1 MIRSVF
7 LIAVSVLLAG
17 SASATSICPTSAPIA
32 TYTASGFS
40 CTVGGLVFSQFTYS
54 DATPITVIPITTPQ
68 QEGLEFDA
76 AWSVSTNG
84 PLVSQTSTIGF
95 TVTGFLDSLRLSF
108 QGSRTGSGA
117 AMITENFD
125 GNQLVASDPLPS
137 FSEPLFLFGPIE
149 SPVIT
154 TTITVQAGG
163 TSGTAN
169 ISKAFDN
176 FITPEPI
183 PFITVGVGLLGV
195 GLLRRRIKR

>member
-1 MIRSVF
+1 MIRCVF

-95 TVTGFLDSLRLSF
+95 TVTG
-108 QGSRTGSGA
+108 
-117 AMITENFD
+117 
-125 GNQLVASDPLPS
+125 
-137 FSEPLFLFGPIE
+137 
-149 SPVIT
+149 
-154 TTITVQAGG
+154 
-163 TSGTAN
+163 
-169 ISKAFDN
+169 
-176 FITPEPI
+176 
-183 PFITVGVGLLGV
+183 
-195 GLLRRRIKR
+195 